1 MTAKSKPGVSLG
13 ESIAIATHSF
23 SLISL
28 VILERHPSQVTPSI
42 IMFAIVFVTLDGI
55 VSARTVGAA
64 LTSMSW
70 LEDPHD
76 ERIRAKEREVKSVF
90 MILLFT
96 AQSY

>member
-1 MTAKSKPGVSLG
+1 
-13 ESIAIATHSF
+13 
-23 SLISL
+23 
-28 VILERHPSQVTPSI
+28 
-42 IMFAIVFVTLDGI
+42 
-55 VSARTVGAA
+55 